1 MQNSDGGISDFSISG
16 QSLAKGNC
24 HNSRASY
31 DTDMKLRPATK
42 FNKGNKTK
50 SKNFNDDIISENCD
64 VSAVFPIYSQ
74 FGAIESWIPDAWS
87 VKFMFPLIV
96 TFYLPKT
103 EDRPKKSLNTALTI
117 LALKDIFS

>member
-96 TFYLPKT
+96 TF
-103 EDRPKKSLNTALTI
+103 
-117 LALKDIFS
+117 